1 MISVGASNAK
11 SVEFARDDLERLRT
25 EYAAREE
32 RLAGSDI
39 YSPFNPASLFML
51 QERQRAELSLLRR
64 YGFDPLENRRILEVG
79 CGRGRVLQNYT
90 VYGAKTANLHGT
102 DLLLDRLRDAHA
114 LMPQVPLSCTDGRRL
129 PYADNSFDLILQYTV
144 FSSILDDSIK
154 RRLASEMRRVLC
166 KPVGMIL
173 WYDFW
178 LNPTNKQTRGIRKPE
193 IRRLFPDCRLEFFR
207 ITLAPPIARAVVPF
221 SLLLAGLMER
231 LKLLNSHYLVA
242 IRPV

>member
-1 MISVGASNAK
+1 MIPRLTNTK
-11 SVEFARDDLERLRT
+11 SVEIGRDDLDRLRT

-39 YSPFNPASLFML
+39 YSPFNPASLFMV
-51 QERQRAELSLLRR
+51 QQRQRAELSLLRR
-64 YGFDPLENRRILEVG
+64 YGFNRLENRRILEVG

-90 VYGAKTANLHGT
+90 VYGAKPENLHGT
-102 DLLLDRLRDAHA
+102 DLLLDRLQDAHE
-114 LMPQVPLSCTDGRRL
+114 LLPRISLSCTDGRRL
-129 PYADNSFDLILQYTV
+129 PYADESFDLILQYTV

-154 RRLASEMRRVLC
+154 RKLATEMIRILR
-166 KPVGMIL
+166 KRVGMIL

-178 LNPTNKQTRGIRKPE
+178 LNPTNKQTRGIRRAE
-193 IRRLFPDCRLEFFR
+193 IEHLFPGCRFEFLR
-207 ITLAPPIARAVVPF
+207 ITLAPPISRALVPV
-221 SLLLAGLMER
+221 SLFLADLIER